1 MIDKIQRAEARSW
14 VAGLNSSTGMASAS
28 SGGGRRDQKRGLRAL
43 RRGLWF
49 GLLAIVCSTAQA
61 AISLSHQEAM
71 RIGRKI
77 WQNECGGTVSGLTSW
92 NAGENFAS
100 LGIGHFIWY
109 PAGVRGPFEESFPPF
124 VRYVEKRGA
133 KLPELLLGRKSGAC
147 PWESRPA
154 FLAAGSS
161 QRMENLR
168 TFLVDTID
176 LQADFM
182 VERLRQA
189 LPKMLA
195 DAPAEERGKIETRF
209 NRLANR
215 AHGCYA
221 LIDYVNFKGEGVLET
236 ERYKGRG
243 WGLLQVLEG
252 MSDDSGASPLGEF
265 ADSAERVLGERVK
278 NSPPE
283 RNEARWLPGWLKRVD
298 TYR

>member
-14 VAGLNSSTGMASAS
+14 AAGLNSSTGMASAS
-28 SGGGRRDQKRGLRAL
+28 SGRGRSDERRHFRVL
-43 RRGLWF
+43 RRGLALS
-49 GLLAIVCSTAQA
+49 LLAIACSTAQA
-61 AISLSHQEAM
+61 AVSLSHQEAM

-109 PAGVRGPFEESFPPF
+109 PAGARGPFEESFPPF

-133 KLPELLLGRKSGAC
+133 KLPELLLGRKSSAC
-147 PWESRPA
+147 PWESREE
-154 FLAAGSS
+154 FLAASSS
-161 QRMENLR
+161 QRMKNLR
-168 TFLVDTID
+168 IFLVDTID

-182 VERLRQA
+182 VERLRHA

-195 DAPAEERGKIETRF
+195 AAPAAEREKIEMRF

-221 LIDYVNFKGEGVLET
+221 LIDYVNFKGDGVLET

-243 WGLLQVLEG
+243 WGLRQVLEG
-252 MSDDSGASPLGEF
+252 MSDGNGASPLGEF
-265 ADSAERVLGERVK
+265 ADSAERVLRERVK

-283 RNEARWLPGWLKRVD
+283 RNEARWLPGWLRRVD

>member
-1 MIDKIQRAEARSW
+1 
-14 VAGLNSSTGMASAS
+14 
-28 SGGGRRDQKRGLRAL
+28 
-43 RRGLWF
+43 
-49 GLLAIVCSTAQA
+49 
-61 AISLSHQEAM
+61 M
-71 RIGRKI
+71 RIGHKI

-109 PAGVRGPFEESFPPF
+109 PAGARGPFEESFPSF

-133 KLPELLLGRKSGAC
+133 KLPELLLGRKSSAC
-147 PWESRPA
+147 PWDSRPE

-161 QRMENLR
+161 QGMKNLR
-168 TFLVDTID
+168 TFLADTID

-182 VERLRQA
+182 VERLRNA
-189 LPKMLA
+189 LPKMLSA
-195 DAPAEERGKIETRF
+195 APPDEREKVETRF

-221 LIDYVNFKGEGVLET
+221 LIDYVNFKGEGVLAS
-236 ERYKGRG
+236 ERYQGRG

-252 MSDDSGASPLGEF
+252 MSEASGASPLGEF
-265 ADSAERVLGERVK
+265 ATSAERVLRERVK
-278 NSPPE
+278 NAPPD
-283 RNEARWLPGWLKRVD
+283 RNENRWLPGWLKRVD